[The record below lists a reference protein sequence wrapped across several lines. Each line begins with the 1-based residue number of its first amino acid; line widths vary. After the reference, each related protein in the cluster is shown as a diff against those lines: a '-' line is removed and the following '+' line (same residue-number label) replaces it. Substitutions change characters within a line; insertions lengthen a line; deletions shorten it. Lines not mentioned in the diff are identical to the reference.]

1 MNNDQINYL
10 KEAVQQTPNN
20 LPLRKLLCNALY
32 ENKQYE
38 EAEIEYKQA
47 IELAPDDPT
56 LKIGLAKTFNETGKV
71 ALAMVIVEE
80 LVDSHKNNGPAWH
93 LYAQLLYQAKQFD
106 QAKEAYEFAVENDG
120 NISDPILES
129 KINVELNKNNSQTPP
144 KIKLGGLGDQE
155 EESNSIE
162 IERPKVK
169 FDQVG
174 GMEGVKDE
182 IRKKIIYPLEHQDL
196 YAAYGKKIGGGIL
209 LFGPPGCGKT
219 LIAKATA
226 GEVNSNFIAVGISD
240 ILDMYL
246 GQSERNLHAIFQ
258 KARKLKP
265 CVLYFDEV
273 DALGAKRSDM
283 KQSAGRHIINQFL
296 AELDGIEYSNEG
308 VLILASTNTPWH
320 LDTAFRRP
328 GRFDRIIFVPPPDDQ
343 ARKAILKIKLEG
355 KPVGQ
360 IDYDRIV
367 RKTKEFSGADLEA
380 VIDIAIEF
388 KLDEAMS
395 SGGLVPLETKDLE
408 RAVNKHRASTREWF
422 GTAKN
427 YALFSNESGIYD
439 DILRYLN
446 LKK

>member
-1 MNNDQINYL
+1 MNNDQIKYL
-10 KEAVQQTPNN
+10 QEAIKQTPGN
-20 LPLRKLLCNALY
+20 LPLRKLLCNALFQ
-32 ENKQYE
+32 NKQYE

-47 IELAPDDPT
+47 IELAPQDQE
-56 LKIGLAKTFNETGKV
+56 LKIGLAKTFHQNGKTS
-71 ALAMVIVEE
+71 LATVIVEE
-80 LVDSHKNNGPAWH
+80 LVDSGTAEPQTW
-93 LYAQLLYQAKQFD
+93 LFYARLLYQSKQFQ
-106 QAKEAYEFAVENDG
+106 QAKEAYDIAVANDPSV
-120 NISDPILES
+120 SDSIFES
-129 KINVELNKNNSQTPP
+129 QINVALNKNNPHAPP
-144 KIKLGGLGDQE
+144 KIKLGGEGTEGGDQ
-155 EESNSIE
+155 NTLE
-162 IERPKVK
+162 IERPKIN
-169 FDQVG
+169 FEDVG
-174 GMEGVKDE
+174 GMQGVKDE
-182 IRKKIIYPLEHQDL
+182 IRKKIIYPLEHQEL
-196 YAAYGKKIGGGIL
+196 YRAYGKKIGGGIL

-219 LIAKATA
+219 LVARATA

-258 KARKLKP
+258 KARSLKP

-296 AELDGIEYSNEG
+296 AELDGVEYSNDG

-328 GRFDRIIFVPPPDDQ
+328 GRFDRIIFVPPPDDA
-343 ARKAILKIKLEG
+343 AREAILKIKLKD
-355 KPVGQ
+355 KPVGN
-360 IDYDRIV
+360 IAFDRIV
-367 RKTKEFSGADLEA
+367 KKTKEFSGADLEA
-380 VIDIAIEF
+380 VIDIAIEA

-395 SGGLVPLETKDLE
+395 KGSLVPLMTKDLE
-408 RAVNKHRASTREWF
+408 KAVQKHRPSTKEWF

-427 YALFSNESGIYD
+427 YALFSNEAGIYD